1 MKKSTRIKEAIDY
14 KKLNTTGIK
23 GIKKK
28 VSEEEDII
36 GKSSKSLESLTG
48 SVSDNENGES
58 KKVSMSEEEKLD
70 VATIRRK
77 ILEKSNLA
85 DEIDNFKDE
94 NDMEC
99 IGHDVQEAEKCI
111 NKFEQLWQEHK
122 SLHKELSQ
130 YIQIDEQDDETY
142 SLKTSINQEIHY
154 RC

>member
-111 NKFEQLWQEHK
+111 NKFEQL
-122 SLHKELSQ
+122 
-130 YIQIDEQDDETY
+130 
-142 SLKTSINQEIHY
+142 
-154 RC
+154 

>member
-1 MKKSTRIKEAIDY
+1 MKKSTRIKEATDY
-14 KKLNTTGIK
+14 KKFNTTGIK
-23 GIKKK
+23 EIKKK
-28 VSEEEDII
+28 VSEEEDVI
-36 GKSSKSLESLTG
+36 GELSKSLESVTMAKG

-99 IGHDVQEAEKCI
+99 IRHDVQEAEKCI
-111 NKFEQLWQEHK
+111 NKFEQL
-122 SLHKELSQ
+122 
-130 YIQIDEQDDETY
+130 
-142 SLKTSINQEIHY
+142 
-154 RC
+154 